1 MAEGKDV
8 ILLAEFLSNSDL
20 RGRNAGDGSE
30 EMNFTVIQEATLNEF

>member
-8 ILLAEFLSNSDL
+8 ILLAEYLSNSDL

-30 EMNFTVIQEATLNEF
+30 ENEFYCYLGSQTLK

>member
-8 ILLAEFLSNSDL
+8 ILLAGHLSNSDQ

-30 EMNFTVIQEATLNEF
+30 EMNFAVI